1 MKVEEVVDFD
11 KKAEESK
18 EKNVRLYTEVRYA
31 KNSCLS
37 IKHTASV
44 FRLKHDHKNLSS
56 KEYVENLSQYLGDAR
71 SKKMLTTEDLQDLL
85 VKLNEN
91 CAQQNEDDV
100 CISSSVANDNDI
112 IVYGPDEHIVAV
124 LIDEK
129 DSVLS
134 WFLGVVESISTDEI
148 YAKYYNRL
156 DKNGLSWNFLDDDS
170 IAIPTPR
177 DQIIFGG
184 ITVSYMQT
192 SIIRCAL
199 DRKTIIAIENAFET
213 YSSKI

>member
-1 MKVEEVVDFD
+1 M
-11 KKAEESK
+11 
-18 EKNVRLYTEVRYA
+18 
-31 KNSCLS
+31 
-37 IKHTASV
+37 I
-44 FRLKHDHKNLSS
+44 
-56 KEYVENLSQYLGDAR
+56 
-71 SKKMLTTEDLQDLL
+71 M
-85 VKLNEN
+85 
-91 CAQQNEDDV
+91 
-100 CISSSVANDNDI
+100 I
-112 IVYGPDEHIVAV
+112 PDEHIVAV

-129 DSVLS
+129 DSVLP

-199 DRKTIIAIENAFET
+199 DRKTIIAIENAFDT
-213 YSSKI
+213 YSSKIENDSTGFRMSVVNCVGQ